1 MTVGLHQTAYTVT
14 EGNAIVLVC
23 TAVLS
28 GDIAGRTLTID
39 YNTADGDARGIVRKN
54 HIIYVSSE

>member
-1 MTVGLHQTAYTVT
+1 MTVGLQQTAYTVT
-14 EGNAIVLVC
+14 EGNVIVLVC

-39 YNTADGDARGIVRKN
+39 YNTADGDARGN
-54 HIIYVSSE
+54 NL